1 MGKTPTGNSSR
12 KKTADSVFL
21 AAFRLF
27 LHEYTQRSMPGIL
40 PLLSPDCVA
49 IGSAIQEVAD
59 TFENTKKMLAE
70 DFKQINTPVQICN
83 ENFKVNR
90 INEQVALIMGTFAMR
105 GECDGQHFEIPNF
118 RCSALYHCDE
128 NGPLLC
134 HWHASLPQEDA
145 GIPESFPI
153 RRLTNSLYE
162 TEEKFRLIFEN
173 APVGLL
179 HYDHNGIV
187 KECNRKFLQLM
198 SSTAEKIIGMDL
210 TKLPDQQAL
219 AAITNSLKGRNG
231 FYEGYYCAV
240 TSGKVTPLK
249 ALCTPV
255 FGSFAQ
261 VVGGIA
267 IYEDT
272 SEYKIAENKLHY
284 QFQFEKIIATI
295 SSSFVNNSSTNIKE
309 TIRNALKLTCQFF
322 DADRCYIFQINPDGE
337 YATNTYEW
345 GEPGIELTMHK
356 YESVPLA
363 NLNGLGGF
371 MERLCDHIHIP
382 DIEQFPPS
390 LEAARSI
397 LSAGAAKSVLILPL
411 VTNKKLTGCFGYD
424 CVNKS
429 RSWTYEEITL
439 LKVVGEIF
447 SNAFAKQAAEN
458 KLQESEEKYR
468 LLAENATDVIWIADV
483 EKEKFIYISPSAEKL
498 FGMRVDEITASP
510 LPARMT
516 HESAEAFIS
525 KIPERI
531 ANMRSGK
538 QDRYTDEADQLHQ
551 NGTIIPTEVTTNFI
565 LDPVSQHVLI
575 IGVTRDITLRKEA
588 ERQRALLEAQKLQNQ
603 KADSLGRMAG
613 AIAHH
618 FNNQLQVV
626 MGNLEL
632 LTAELKD
639 SYAGKKR
646 LGDAMKATTRAAEL
660 SSLMLSYLG
669 QTKSKAESLNIID
682 SCRMQIPLLKEMCP
696 KNISIEQD
704 FIDEEVYVR
713 ADPAHL
719 QQILRNIFTNAFEA
733 IGEKKGKVSISVR
746 QIQADQI
753 PIENRHPLDWQPA
766 TPWLAC
772 LEISDNGCG
781 IEQQDINKVFDPFFS
796 SKFTGRGLG
805 LPVALGYMRSVS
817 GAVGFKTTVNKGS
830 AFSFYFNI
838 CEHGRTEQ
846 NEIHINSNDK
856 AAEGI
861 VLLVEDEEMVRFITR
876 NLLEHFNYHVVEAKD
891 GEEAL
896 ELFKIHRQQIK
907 LVICDLVMPGIDGWQ
922 TLEAL
927 RELSPALP
935 VILASG
941 YDQSLVMKGSHSQLP
956 SAFLSKPYGAKG
968 LQQAISTALSSH
980 PHP

>member
-1 MGKTPTGNSSR
+1 MDKTPASKR
-12 KKTADSVFL
+12 KIADSDFL

-27 LHEYTQRSMPGIL
+27 LHEYTQRSLSGVL
-40 PLLSPDCVA
+40 SLLSPDCVA

-59 TFENTKKMLAE
+59 SFENTRKMLAE
-70 DFKQINTPVQICN
+70 DFKQIKTPLQIWN
-83 ENFKVNR
+83 DKFKVIR
-90 INEQVALIMGTFAMR
+90 ITDQVALILGTFALR
-105 GECDGQHFEIPNF
+105 GECDGEDFEVSNF
-118 RCSALYHCDE
+118 RCSALYRCDE
-128 NGPLLC
+128 NNPVLC

-145 GIPESFPI
+145 GVPESFPI
-153 RRLTNSLYE
+153 RRLTNSFYE
-162 TEEKFRLIFEN
+162 TEEKFRLIFDN

-210 TKLPDQQAL
+210 MKLPDQQAL
-219 AAITNSLKGRNG
+219 AAIKSSLKGRTG

-249 ALCTPV
+249 AVCTPV
-255 FGSFAQ
+255 FGPTAQ
-261 VVGGIA
+261 VIGGIA

-272 SEYKIAENKLHY
+272 SEHKIAENKLHY

-309 TIRNALKLTCQFF
+309 TICNALRLTCQFF
-322 DADRCYIFQINPDGE
+322 DADRCYIFQINPDGKT
-337 YATNTYEW
+337 ATNTYEW
-345 GEPGIELTMHK
+345 GEPGIETTMHK
-356 YESVPLA
+356 YQSVPLA
-363 NLNGLGGF
+363 DLDGFGGF
-371 MERLCDHIHIP
+371 MERVCDHIHIP

-390 LEAARSI
+390 LEAARRI
-397 LSAGAAKSVLILPL
+397 LSAGSAKSVLILPL

-424 CVNKS
+424 CVTKS

-447 SNAFAKQAAEN
+447 SNAFAKQAAEK
-458 KLQESEEKYR
+458 KLHESEEKYR

-483 EKEKFIYISPSAEKL
+483 DQKKFIYVSPSAEKL
-498 FGMRVDEITASP
+498 FGIRIDEITAAP
-510 LPARMT
+510 LPSRMT
-516 HESAEAFIS
+516 QESAESFIS

-531 ANMRSGK
+531 ENMHNGK
-538 QDRYTDEADQLHQ
+538 QYRYTDEADQMHED
-551 NGTIIPTEVTTNFI
+551 GTIIPTEVTTSFI
-565 LDPVSQHVLI
+565 VDPVSQHVLI

-588 ERQRALLEAQKLQNQ
+588 ERQRAQIEAQRLQNQ

-704 FIDEEVYVR
+704 FIDEEVYVK

-733 IGEKKGKVSISVR
+733 IGDKAGKILVSIR
-746 QIQADQI
+746 QVQADQI
-753 PIENRHPLDWQPA
+753 PSENRHPLDWHPG

-772 LEISDNGCG
+772 LEISDTGCG

-805 LPVALGYMRSVS
+805 LPVALGYMRSVN
-817 GAVGFKTTVNKGS
+817 GAVCFQTAINKGS
-830 AFSFYFNI
+830 TFSFYFNI
-838 CEHGRTEQ
+838 CEHDGIEQ
-846 NEIHINSNDK
+846 SEVQSNNTDK

-896 ELFKIHRQQIK
+896 ELFKIHQQQVK

-927 RELSPALP
+927 RNLSPKLP

-968 LQQAISTALSSH
+968 LQQAIATALSSL
-980 PHP
+980 PRPFE